1 MDEAQK
7 IADTMIADLEQF
19 SLDEYEQIKLT
30 LNAKA
35 YGKPHLLEFL
45 HQVYAIVEEHH
56 PKLIG
61 EMKEVA

>member
-1 MDEAQK
+1 MDDTQK
-7 IADTMIADLEQF
+7 IVVTLVTNLEQF